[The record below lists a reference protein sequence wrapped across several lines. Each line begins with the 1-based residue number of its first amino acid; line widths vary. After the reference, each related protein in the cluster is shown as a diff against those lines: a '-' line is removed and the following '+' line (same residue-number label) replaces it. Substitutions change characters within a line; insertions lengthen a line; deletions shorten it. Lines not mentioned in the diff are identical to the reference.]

1 MPKVFVFI
9 DWFLPGTNSGGPVR
23 SISNLINALPEA
35 QFYVFTRNHDYCS
48 KESYKN
54 IQFNSWLQYSPNCKV
69 YYSSNDQLHKE
80 QIRTELRN
88 IGPDVLYINGI
99 YSKVFSRWPL
109 HLGKKLGI
117 PMIVAPRGMLSP
129 HSLGIK
135 KLKKKAFLTWMKCTR
150 SYNQVIFHATS
161 ADEVGDINRIISK
174 YKSIEFIPNLPKLN
188 EQKFPV
194 NIEKEIGN
202 LRLVFIGRIAKE
214 KGLLEGLTALINQ
227 TGNIELNIYGT
238 CYDKTYWQSC
248 LKVINRL
255 PKNVYVNYHGE
266 CPSEDVKLHLQK
278 AHALLMPSH
287 GENFGHAIVESLAQ
301 GRPVIVS
308 KNTPWKDLE
317 RQKAGYDCDFKD
329 LHSVIKFFLDSDFKT
344 FKLWSEGAFGFFNL
358 FILGA
363 SEKNKEKYFQLFNS
377 ITK

>member
-23 SISNLINALPEA
+23 SISNLIEALPEA
-35 QFYVFTRNHDYCS
+35 QFYVFTRNHDYCL

-255 PKNVYVNYHGE
+255 PKNVFVNYYGE

-301 GRPVIVS
+301 GRPVIIS

-317 RQKAGYDCDFKD
+317 QQKAGYDIEN
-329 LHSVIKFFLDSDFKT
+329 LGLRHVIEIFVNLKASDYQIYS
-344 FKLWSEGAFGFFNL
+344 LGAFYFYKRNILNSLENQLKKYNKL
-358 FILGA
+358 F
-363 SEKNKEKYFQLFNS
+363 SNKC
-377 ITK
+377 